1 MIPELVVVLG
11 IAGLVV
17 LLWPAQKSTA
27 STPLAATLVGQ
38 SQPSPTTTQTFQSA
52 MLSLSAVRS
61 RLLVTD
67 HLDEKVKLAI
77 ETITHALVDA
87 SDK

>member
-1 MIPELVVVLG
+1 MIPELVVLLG

-17 LLWPAQKSTA
+17 LLWPAPKRE
-27 STPLAATLVGQ
+27 TPQLAATLSGQ
-38 SQPSPTTTQTFQSA
+38 PQPSPTTSQTFQSA

-67 HLDEKVKLAI
+67 HLDDKAKVAI

>member
-1 MIPELVVVLG
+1 MISELVVILG

-17 LLWPAQKSTA
+17 LLWPASKREA
-27 STPLAATLVGQ
+27 SPLSAALAPQ
-38 SQPSPTTTQTFQSA
+38 SPQLPTSAQTFQGA
-52 MLSLSAVRS
+52 MMSLSSVRS

-67 HLDEKVKLAI
+67 HLDEPTKSAI

>member
-1 MIPELVVVLG
+1 MMSELVILLIV
-11 IAGLVV
+11 AGLVV
-17 LLWPAQKSTA
+17 LFWPAPKREPQQ
-27 STPLAATLVGQ
+27 LAATLSGPVP
-38 SQPSPTTTQTFQSA
+38 PSPAASQTFQAA

-67 HLDEKVKLAI
+67 KLDDKAKLAI
-77 ETITHALVDA
+77 ESITHALVDA